1 MLVIEKE
8 LMRRQQTQLGE
19 FFSKKDDPV
28 LITTKCVDS
37 SYTIEYYNPTMQRL
51 GYNDQSE

>member
-19 FFSKKDDPV
+19 FFSKKDDAV
-28 LITTKCVDS
+28 LIATKCVD
-37 SYTIEYYNPTMQRL
+37 
-51 GYNDQSE
+51 